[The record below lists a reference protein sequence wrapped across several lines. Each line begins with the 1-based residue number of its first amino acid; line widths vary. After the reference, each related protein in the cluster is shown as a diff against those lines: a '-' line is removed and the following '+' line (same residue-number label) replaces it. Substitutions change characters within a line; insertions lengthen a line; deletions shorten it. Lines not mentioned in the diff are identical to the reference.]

1 VIELDEALAILR
13 DVPVESTVETIPI
26 DDALGRVLA
35 ATVRSPIDSP
45 PFDKSAMDGFALA
58 AGDVAAQYRIA
69 ETIAAGAAPGRAVGR
84 GECARIMTGAML
96 PPGADRVIRKEY
108 VEEKQ
113 GFIRPRTPEPGDN
126 VIRKG
131 SHLRAGDIVL
141 GPKVLAPQDIG
152 TLAASGIAMIAA
164 AVPPVTRIICTGGE
178 ICAPG
183 KTLGPGQIYN
193 SNGPQLRAQLAAMRC
208 ASGPYEMVQDA
219 PDALSAALT
228 AALAASDVVL
238 LTGGVSAGDFD
249 YVPGCLE
256 GLGAEI
262 LFHGVAVKPGK
273 PVLFARR
280 GNGFIFGLPGNPVST
295 FVIFEVF
302 VKPFLYRRMGI
313 EWPPPAIR
321 GVVAETI
328 SRRLTDRAEFL
339 PVRLRQGMVRQVK
352 FHGSSHQNALAE
364 ADGLIRVEKGVAEIA
379 KGTEIDVRPI

>member
-1 VIELDEALAILR
+1 MIELDEALAILR
-13 DVPVESTVETIPI
+13 DVPAEYRVETIPI
-26 DDALGRVLA
+26 EDALGRVLA

-58 AGDVAAQYRIA
+58 AGDNAALYRIT
-69 ETIAAGAAPGRAVGR
+69 ETIAAGAASGRAVGN

-113 GFIRPRTPEPGDN
+113 GTIRPRTPEPGDN

-131 SHLRAGDIVL
+131 SHLRAGETVL
-141 GPKVLAPQDIG
+141 APKVIAPQDIG

-164 AVPPVTRIICTGGE
+164 AIPPVSHIICTGGE

-208 ASGPYEMVQDA
+208 PSGPYDMVPDA
-219 PDALSAALT
+219 PEALT
-228 AALAASDVVL
+228 AAMKAALASADVVL

-256 GLGAEI
+256 ALGAEI
-262 LFHGVAVKPGK
+262 FFHGVAVKPGK
-273 PVLFARR
+273 PVLFARC

-313 EWPPPAIR
+313 EWAPPAIR
-321 GVVAETI
+321 GIVGETI
-328 SRRLTDRAEFL
+328 SRRLVERAEFL
-339 PVRLRQGMVRQVK
+339 PVRLRQGIVRQVK
-352 FHGSSHQNALAE
+352 FNGSSHQNALAE
-364 ADGLIRVEKGVAEIA
+364 ADGLIKVEKGVAEIG

>member
-1 VIELDEALAILR
+1 MIELDEALAILR
-13 DVPVESTVETIPI
+13 DIPAESRSEAIRI

-35 ATVRSPIDSP
+35 ETVLSPIDSP
-45 PFDKSAMDGFALA
+45 PFDKSAMDGFALP
-58 AGDVAAQYRIA
+58 AGRSEARYRIT
-69 ETIAAGAAPGRAVGR
+69 ETIAAGAASPRAVGR
-84 GECARIMTGAML
+84 GECARIMTGAMI

-108 VEEKQ
+108 VEEMQ
-113 GFIRPRTPEPGDN
+113 GFIRPYTAEPGDN

-131 SHLRAGDIVL
+131 SSLRAGQEVL

-183 KTLGPGQIYN
+183 ETLGPGQIYN

-208 ASGPYEMVQDA
+208 PCGPYEMVEDS
-219 PDALSAALT
+219 PEALSAALR
-228 AALAASDVVL
+228 AALASADLVL

-249 YVPGCLE
+249 YVPGSLRD
-256 GLGAEI
+256 LGAEI

-280 GNGFIFGLPGNPVST
+280 GKGFIFGLPGNPVST
-295 FVIFEVF
+295 FVMFEVF

-313 EWPPPAIR
+313 EWAPPAVR
-321 GVVAETI
+321 GVVAERI
-328 SRRLTDRAEFL
+328 SCRLAERVEFL
-339 PVRLRQGMVRQVK
+339 LVRMRQGLVRQVA

-364 ADGLIRVEKGVAEIA
+364 ADGLIRVEKGVTEIVQ
-379 KGTEIDVRPI
+379 GTEIDVRPI